1 MTEERREILDK
12 VNGLIDKR
20 KEDLLKKLPIV
31 HEVSDAIIIRF
42 FTKWDNCDTNE
53 EIRYKKLVNKENP
66 NEILF
71 FYYIPKGAYI
81 TLKKRDYIRTITCL
95 NGLLE
100 LDIDGKLLFVSEL
113 EKVIVDSDLWQGKA
127 LENTYVLTTN

>member
-42 FTKWDNCDTNE
+42 FTKWDNCESNE

-113 EKVIVDSDLWQGKA
+113 EKVIVDSDLWHGKA